1 MYLNT
6 IISNIRSASKLKE
19 LVLKMSL
26 KKTNLSSTYAIIG
39 AMATITL
46 DVTLIPDIGKVY
58 LIQHYEIKF
67 VCDFRHKVYLDTSL

>member
-26 KKTNLSSTYAIIG
+26 KKTNSSSTYAIIG

-58 LIQHYEIKF
+58 LIQHYEIKLSMPIS
-67 VCDFRHKVYLDTSL
+67 CK